1 MCWVTGVEGSTGHF
15 AELTL
20 AECEKLLAEHKAGRV
35 GLNAPAGPQILPV
48 TYAYYA
54 KTIVFRTSP
63 YGVLSSLGRHTRV
76 AFEIDN
82 IDEERESGWSV
93 LVLGSAER
101 VTREYTLT
109 SLWKD
114 GPVPWAEGTRN
125 LFIMIT
131 PETITG
137 RAVRLP
143 SADGPRRRAVA
154 RSCRDHLI
162 ARSIVRASSC
172 PGTPRMPV
180 VESSAIVMI
189 VCQIVLVD
197 ALRKRPPDG

>member
-1 MCWVTGVEGSTGHF
+1 MTRVEGSASPF

-20 AECEKLLAEHKAGRV
+20 AECERLLAEHKAGRV
-35 GLNAPAGPQILPV
+35 GLNAPTGPQILPV

-63 YGVLSSLGRHTRV
+63 YGVLSSLERHTRV
-76 AFEIDN
+76 AFEIDD

-101 VTREYTLT
+101 VTQEHTVS

-114 GPVPWAEGTRN
+114 GPVPWAEGPRN

-137 RAVRLP
+137 RTV
-143 SADGPRRRAVA
+143 GPRP
-154 RSCRDHLI
+154 SD
-162 ARSIVRASSC
+162 
-172 PGTPRMPV
+172 
-180 VESSAIVMI
+180 
-189 VCQIVLVD
+189 
-197 ALRKRPPDG
+197 

>member
-1 MCWVTGVEGSTGHF
+1 MCQVTRVERSASHF
-15 AELTL
+15 AELPL
-20 AECEKLLAEHKAGRV
+20 AECEKLLAEHKAGRI
-35 GLNAPAGPQILPV
+35 GLNAPSGPQILPV

-76 AFEIDN
+76 AFEIDH
-82 IDEERESGWSV
+82 IDEQRESGWSV

-109 SLWKD
+109 SLWQD

-137 RAVRLP
+137 RIVGPPA
-143 SADGPRRRAVA
+143 AD
-154 RSCRDHLI
+154 
-162 ARSIVRASSC
+162 
-172 PGTPRMPV
+172 
-180 VESSAIVMI
+180 
-189 VCQIVLVD
+189 
-197 ALRKRPPDG
+197 

>member
-1 MCWVTGVEGSTGHF
+1 MCWVTRVEGFTGRF
-15 AELTL
+15 EELTL
-20 AECEKLLAEHKAGRV
+20 AECERLLAEHKAGRV
-35 GLNAPAGPQILPV
+35 GMNAPAGPQILPV
-48 TYAYYA
+48 NYAYYA

-76 AFEIDN
+76 AFEIDD

-101 VTREYTLT
+101 VTREYMLS

-137 RAVRLP
+137 RTV
-143 SADGPRRRAVA
+143 GP
-154 RSCRDHLI
+154 
-162 ARSIVRASSC
+162 
-172 PGTPRMPV
+172 
-180 VESSAIVMI
+180 
-189 VCQIVLVD
+189 
-197 ALRKRPPDG
+197 PPAE

>member
-1 MCWVTGVEGSTGHF
+1 MCQVTRVERSASHF
-15 AELTL
+15 AELPL
-20 AECEKLLAEHKAGRV
+20 AECEKLLAEHKAGRI
-35 GLNAPAGPQILPV
+35 GLNTPSGPQILPV

-76 AFEIDN
+76 AFEIDH
-82 IDEERESGWSV
+82 IDEQRESGWSV

-109 SLWKD
+109 SLWQD

-137 RAVRLP
+137 RIVGPPA
-143 SADGPRRRAVA
+143 AD
-154 RSCRDHLI
+154 
-162 ARSIVRASSC
+162 
-172 PGTPRMPV
+172 
-180 VESSAIVMI
+180 
-189 VCQIVLVD
+189 
-197 ALRKRPPDG
+197 

>member
-1 MCWVTGVEGSTGHF
+1 MRYVTGLKDQQSHF

-20 AECEKLLAEHKAGRV
+20 AECERLLARHKAGRV
-35 GLNAPAGPQILPV
+35 GLNAPTGPQILPV

-76 AFEIDN
+76 AFEIDD

-101 VTREYTLT
+101 VTRE
-109 SLWKD
+109 D

-137 RAVRLP
+137 RTVGP
-143 SADGPRRRAVA
+143 PPAD
-154 RSCRDHLI
+154 
-162 ARSIVRASSC
+162 
-172 PGTPRMPV
+172 
-180 VESSAIVMI
+180 
-189 VCQIVLVD
+189 
-197 ALRKRPPDG
+197 

>member
-1 MCWVTGVEGSTGHF
+1 MCQVTRVERSASHF
-15 AELTL
+15 AELPL
-20 AECEKLLAEHKAGRV
+20 AECERLLAEHKAGRI
-35 GLNAPAGPQILPV
+35 GLNAPSGPQILPV

-63 YGVLSSLGRHTRV
+63 YGALSSLGRHTRV
-76 AFEIDN
+76 AFEIDH
-82 IDEERESGWSV
+82 IDEQRESGWSV

-109 SLWKD
+109 SLWQD

-137 RAVRLP
+137 RIVGPPA
-143 SADGPRRRAVA
+143 AD
-154 RSCRDHLI
+154 
-162 ARSIVRASSC
+162 
-172 PGTPRMPV
+172 
-180 VESSAIVMI
+180 
-189 VCQIVLVD
+189 
-197 ALRKRPPDG
+197 

>member
-1 MCWVTGVEGSTGHF
+1 MCQVTRVERSASHF
-15 AELTL
+15 AELPL
-20 AECEKLLAEHKAGRV
+20 AECERLLAEHKAGRI
-35 GLNAPAGPQILPV
+35 GLNAPSGPQILPV

-76 AFEIDN
+76 AFEIDD

-131 PETITG
+131 PDTITG
-137 RAVRLP
+137 RIVGSPA
-143 SADGPRRRAVA
+143 AD
-154 RSCRDHLI
+154 
-162 ARSIVRASSC
+162 
-172 PGTPRMPV
+172 
-180 VESSAIVMI
+180 
-189 VCQIVLVD
+189 
-197 ALRKRPPDG
+197 